1 MIVKLKNRKLCL
13 NILIQW
19 SVCLALCFLSI
30 IHHQQPFGF
39 ANAETQPSYASR
51 PSYAGQIGL
60 WTFQEGAGNATDTSG
75 FGTAA
80 SLALL
85 GTNPF
90 TWNTAPVGITRTTA
104 AGTGRATTASPV
116 GKLTLQPNS
125 TQQLAV
131 ELAFSLDSIAQ
142 DCTLLDVR
150 SSSNG
155 CEGDNYALEFAA
167 GTMSFSLHTNATA
180 CTQPS
185 NFTNAVTSPNTL
197 YHVVISYSSSNG
209 TQVAYVNGQTS
220 TNKYNLSPDT
230 KISLPTQSIMR
241 IFNDITN
248 TKGCSGTVLLAAV
261 HQAELDGS
269 QALANYQHLVY
280 TRSFSTAIGASQLLT
295 VAQNG
300 NVTITLS
307 QASTDH
313 FGNSLTAAVKIMPTN
328 GALNVAQDQVVG
340 TPYTVSYQASSSF
353 VGVDT
358 FNVTLNNG
366 ILESQHFTISINI
379 TLENSK

>member
-155 CEGDNYALEFAA
+155 LLSLRSRLPWFFPLCYPGHQN
-167 GTMSFSLHTNATA
+167 TMFCVL
-180 CTQPS
+180 CTSKRHQSAHHPIS
-185 NFTNAVTSPNTL
+185 NMDTW
-197 YHVVISYSSSNG
+197 IS
-209 TQVAYVNGQTS
+209 
-220 TNKYNLSPDT
+220 
-230 KISLPTQSIMR
+230 
-241 IFNDITN
+241 
-248 TKGCSGTVLLAAV
+248 
-261 HQAELDGS
+261 
-269 QALANYQHLVY
+269 
-280 TRSFSTAIGASQLLT
+280 
-295 VAQNG
+295 
-300 NVTITLS
+300 
-307 QASTDH
+307 
-313 FGNSLTAAVKIMPTN
+313 
-328 GALNVAQDQVVG
+328 
-340 TPYTVSYQASSSF
+340 
-353 VGVDT
+353 
-358 FNVTLNNG
+358 
-366 ILESQHFTISINI
+366 
-379 TLENSK
+379 